1 MLKLWNIRNVLFSS
15 TDTINAPQMFPPV
28 AVFEPSFGARIMCLD
43 ASPEEEVMILK
54 HAGFS
59 VEDKI
64 TNSY

>member
-1 MLKLWNIRNVLFSS
+1 
-15 TDTINAPQMFPPV
+15 MFPPV

-59 VEDKI
+59 DEDKI
-64 TNSY
+64 TNSYW